1 MENKDVKELIIQKKE
16 SYQEIIDETKKENAN
31 KTVVTG
37 LALAAMVAGFGGVVA
52 PISGFCF
59 AASLIA
65 TGAGAYGFFTNIPSY
80 VKNLAI
86 RYKSM
91 LAKRRLNKTL
101 KTIDSLE
108 EKPKT
113 KTKTK

>member
-1 MENKDVKELIIQKKE
+1 METKNVKELIIQKKE

-37 LALAAMVAGFGGVVA
+37 LALAAMVAGFGGVIA
-52 PISGFCF
+52 PVGGFYL

-80 VKNLAI
+80 VKNLVV

-91 LAKRRLNKTL
+91 LAKRRLNKAL

-108 EKPKT
+108 ETPKT
-113 KTKTK
+113 KTKKK